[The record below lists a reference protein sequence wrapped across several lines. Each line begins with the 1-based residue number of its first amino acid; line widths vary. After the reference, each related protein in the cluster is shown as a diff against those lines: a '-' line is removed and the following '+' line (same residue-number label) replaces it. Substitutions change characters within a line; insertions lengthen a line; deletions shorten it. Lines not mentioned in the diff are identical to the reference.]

1 MYMKRK
7 ISENSLKN
15 LEKGKPFDANN
26 ADIARSAQEKSV
38 KKRKENQALAD
49 LLKMALLLVDD
60 ESGEINQIA
69 ITNSLIKRAISGDV
83 KAFEVI
89 RDTIGEK
96 PVVKQEIDGTLQTPT
111 VIINRE
117 PVYVESDN

>member
-1 MYMKRK
+1 MKRK

-26 ADIARSAQEKSV
+26 ADIARTAQEKSV

-60 ESGEINQIA
+60 ESGEINQVA